1 METYPKAAIAMDNGD
16 LVQVTNFSIN
26 ANNNAKMKS
35 TLRRRNSGVVIGNFE
50 GQITFDMEISESG
63 MERDYF
69 TLVSTGRL
77 KQVRVKL
84 PGGLTLVCEG
94 AYQQIQGEQPA
105 DDAFKA
111 SLTFI
116 CGVKKAS

>member
-16 LVQVTNFSIN
+16 LVQVTNFTIN

-35 TLRRRNSGVVIGNFE
+35 TLRRRNSGVTTGTFE
-50 GQITFDMEISESG
+50 GQVTFDMEVPASG
-63 MERDYF
+63 FERDYF
-69 TLVSTGRL
+69 TLVSSAQM
-77 KQVRVKL
+77 KQLRVKL
-84 PGGLTLVCEG
+84 PGGDTFVCEG
-94 AYQQIQGEQPA
+94 VYQQIQGEQPA